1 MKLEELLNEEYFD
14 ILCEA
19 STRNIKYRKAKS
31 GAIKKAK
38 EATHKRESKKK
49 GTIDPDARVS
59 LTPKAKANVEHH
71 QYLNNNFNDTKGSDK
86 YKPGRE
92 RLVAAVT
99 RLVRQNG
106 GTVGIDEVRD
116 YVYEKY
122 KQWASSSPKAKSILK
137 IEKRARSLGFNPRNY
152 KNQKPGQSAGK
163 GAPGNPEY
171 SGRAFFFTALMNMF
185 GNHFLKEQGI
195 QMTKRFAHL
204 KPVKKGSEEDKK
216 IKERERNRQI
226 KVFHSK

>member
-1 MKLEELLNEEYFD
+1 MKLEELLNEEYLD

-19 STRNIKYRKAKS
+19 STREIRYRKSKA
-31 GAIKKAK
+31 GAIKKAR
-38 EATHKRESKKK
+38 EVAHKREEKKK
-49 GTIDPDARVS
+49 NTIDPDARVG
-59 LTPKAKANVEHH
+59 LTSKARTNIQRH
-71 QYLNNNFNDTKGSDK
+71 QYINSDYNDKKDSDK

-106 GTVGIDEVRD
+106 GAIGISEVRD

-122 KQWASSSPKAKSILK
+122 KQWASSSPEAKAILK
-137 IEKRARSLGFNPRNY
+137 LEKRAKALGFNPRNY

-163 GAPGNPEY
+163 GQKGSPEY

-195 QMTKRFAHL
+195 TMTKRFAHL
-204 KPVKKGSEEDKK
+204 KPVRKGSEEDKK

-226 KVFHSK
+226 KMFHSK